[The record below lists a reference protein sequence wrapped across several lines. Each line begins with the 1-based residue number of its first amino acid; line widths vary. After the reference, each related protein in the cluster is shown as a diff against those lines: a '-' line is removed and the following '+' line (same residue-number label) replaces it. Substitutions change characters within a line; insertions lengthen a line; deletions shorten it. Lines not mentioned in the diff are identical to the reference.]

1 MTKVKMLVQTTY
13 NKQLLRKGKV
23 YDVADDTAARWQV
36 SRIAE
41 IAENV
46 EEENQSR

>member
-1 MTKVKMLVQTTY
+1 MAKVKMLVQTTY

-23 YDVADDTAARWQV
+23 YEVADDTAARWEI

-41 IAENV
+41 LADNEQT
-46 EEENQSR
+46 NQPE